1 MEIFGIGPLEL
12 VLIVLVAII
21 VLGPKEMLSSAQKA
35 AEWLR
40 KLRKSDAWTTTK
52 EVMDIPKQV
61 MKETGLDKEIREI
74 QNLSSKT
81 FSPSAWDPNELISNT
96 INKPSEQTKAQTQ
109 TPDVP
114 ESLPTPDAG
123 EPNDIGSKDKP

>member
-74 QNLSSKT
+74 QNLSGKT

-96 INKPSEQTKAQTQ
+96 INKPSEQAQTQ
-109 TPDVP
+109 APNTA
-114 ESLPTPDAG
+114 ESLPPTPDAG
-123 EPNDIGSKDKP
+123 EANDIGSKDKP